1 MAWHPTGRAQVNARK
16 PQALAVCDRCGLTY
30 NLVSLTWQYQWQG
43 MQLQNLRILVC
54 DTCLD
59 KPQVQLRTIILP
71 PDPLPVFNPRP
82 EAYDTEVPS
91 NMIEMD
97 ESSIFVTMGGV
108 PLVMMSKGTPSPNP
122 DDPYLIPE
130 DF

>member
-1 MAWHPTGRAQVNARK
+1 
-16 PQALAVCDRCGLTY
+16 
-30 NLVSLTWQYQWQG
+30 

-59 KPQVQLRTIILP
+59 IPAIQLKTIILP

-82 EAYDTEVPS
+82 EAYEDEVGS
-91 NMIEMD
+91 NMTTL
-97 ESSIFVTMGGV
+97 ESIWFATMSGT
-108 PLVMMSKGTPSPNP
+108 PIVMMSQITPTPDPN
-122 DDPYLIPE
+122 DPYLIPA